1 MLSCRDCKTF
11 SNKNFINSFRP
22 NLTEENISYD
32 GEGFEN
38 LYEICVKTLNQQAL
52 RKQILIAGNHG
63 PFINKKVSKAIMK
76 RTRLHNKY
84 LKLLTN

>member
-1 MLSCRDCKTF
+1 MLSYRDYKTF

-38 LYEICVKTLNQQAL
+38 LYEICIKTLNQQAL
-52 RKQILIAGNHG
+52 RKQVSIAGNHG
-63 PFINKKVSKAIMK
+63 PFIYREVSKAIMK
-76 RTRLHNKY
+76 PTRLHSKY
-84 LKLLTN
+84 LKLRTN